1 MKDFEIKGGV
11 LKRYRG
17 LLGPA
22 LIPES
27 VTSIGE
33 EAFRAGIQI
42 LPLYQTADSE
52 AAAAVLPEIPGV
64 YQLSGVRRLDHA
76 GESCDLLFAGP
87 VDELPGGQC
96 DRLDRCGGLRLYRQ
110 QAVCL

>member
-33 EAFRAGIQI
+33 EAFRGCESLTSVTI
-42 LPLYQTADSE
+42 
-52 AAAAVLPEIPGV
+52 PESVTSIEKDGV
-64 YQLSGVRRLDHA
+64 PA
-76 GESCDLLFAGP
+76 
-87 VDELPGGQC
+87 
-96 DRLDRCGGLRLYRQ
+96 LR
-110 QAVCL
+110 A